1 VVVRD
6 GCIVLKYY
14 NLNKELDLF
23 AYIVIEL

>member
-1 VVVRD
+1 MVVLD